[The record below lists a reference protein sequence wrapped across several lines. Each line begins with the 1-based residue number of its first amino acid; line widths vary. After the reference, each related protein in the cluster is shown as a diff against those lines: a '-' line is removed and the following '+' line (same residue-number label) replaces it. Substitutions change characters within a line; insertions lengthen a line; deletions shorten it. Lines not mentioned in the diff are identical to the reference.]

1 MNKNDILQCGIIYLT
16 ETKEQKQW
24 VHCTVGTVS
33 SGIKRISSNQVLL
46 IQMHLINSPSASVST
61 SMKAD
66 VLAVCFFGV
75 VECSRRKD
83 ISNVMNEAKCHIL
96 KSNILQ

>member
-1 MNKNDILQCGIIYLT
+1 MWHYLFNRNQRA
-16 ETKEQKQW
+16 EP
-24 VHCTVGTVS
+24 VGTVS

-83 ISNVMNEAKCHIL
+83 ISNVMNEAKCPTAVPA
-96 KSNILQ
+96 SAP